1 MPVKY
6 MNVGTYIFIRENK
19 EQLELLNKIMENYEP
34 TEYDKKV
41 MKEAL
46 KQKIGNSK
54 ELKVYL
60 DGKVVKTIDLEK
72 EID

>member
-19 EQLELLNKIMENYEP
+19 KQLELLNKMMENYEP

-41 MKEAL
+41 MEEAL

-60 DGKVVKTIDLEK
+60 DGKVVKTIDLVK
-72 EID
+72 ESD

>member
-72 EID
+72 ESD